1 MKKIYFQIFLPLV
14 NKGMQN
20 LNKMSLTKYKASE
33 IQENLFFDKYLLL
46 WAKVVLVKILSL
58 PFGFA
63 SKIYVKEIA
72 DIVTI
77 LSKPQKAGGE

>member
-46 WAKVVLVKILSL
+46 
-58 PFGFA
+58 
-63 SKIYVKEIA
+63 
-72 DIVTI
+72 
-77 LSKPQKAGGE
+77 